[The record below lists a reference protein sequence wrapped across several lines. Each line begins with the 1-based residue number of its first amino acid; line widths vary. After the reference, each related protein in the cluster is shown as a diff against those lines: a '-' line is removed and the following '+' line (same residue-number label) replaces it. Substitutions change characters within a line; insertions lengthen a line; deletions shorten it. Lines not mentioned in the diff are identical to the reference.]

1 MGAERR
7 FFLILAALIGLAA
20 DGAAASDPS
29 PPAFLV
35 APPAT
40 TQPAGAVTAPPIPPV
55 YSASTT
61 GAVVGGP
68 DADAVG
74 MLVLEVQA
82 SRLPALPTA
91 DATAAGIV
99 VERARLTEPGTE
111 LHEVLAETPGVRSV
125 ASGGAGRYATLSI
138 RGSTAQ
144 QVVVTLEDVPLAD
157 GMTGLVDL
165 GAIPVEELAAV
176 EVYRG
181 LSPLVVP
188 MGAIGG
194 AVRLRLPEPGRDKM
208 TARLGAGSFGT
219 RHGAIS
225 GAWRP
230 REEIGI
236 GASVGT
242 SVSKG
247 DYSYTSDNGTAFDA
261 SDDTIRR
268 RGNNDF
274 ARLHGMLR
282 LTAQPSD
289 GLRVGLLHM
298 AWRDTGG
305 VPGHGLQNDTAVR
318 RDDRRFLTVVSAVQP
333 AWPGLGWQQRQQLW
347 WLRTRDQLSDPWAE
361 FGPDRNDSDDRS
373 DAWGGRW
380 LLEGTPTAWLDL
392 ALMLSGGLERYT
404 PADAFDTP
412 PKGPEST
419 RTRVAA
425 GLQPRIRLPWGR
437 GVDVIPT
444 ARIERLDSEVH
455 DYTFRG
461 LVLDPPDAGPQ
472 LLDDLRLGIRV
483 GIAAGIDALANLGRA
498 ERAPTFV
505 ELFGDGA
512 VILPNGALRSEAGR
526 FADLGLRGSWAAD
539 FGWLAADLH
548 GWLRDVEG
556 LIQFERTSP
565 QTIRAGNLDGARM
578 AGIEA
583 GLVADLW
590 AHLLLRGSYG
600 VTRTRMLSSAVAR
613 DGNELPFQP
622 SSTWFLRAG
631 PYRRVGAAW
640 LERIGLW
647 VEGDW
652 QSGSYLDAAN
662 RIVLPARTVVNMGA
676 DLAWLASDALR
687 LQVAMR
693 NLADAAIVDL
703 IGWPRP
709 GRSLSAVLS
718 WSVF

>member
-1 MGAERR
+1 MRTERR
-7 FFLILAALIGLAA
+7 FAAILAALIGLAA
-20 DGAAASDPS
+20 DRGFADEPPTPAAPLAATEPAAA
-29 PPAFLV
+29 AV
-35 APPAT
+35 
-40 TQPAGAVTAPPIPPV
+40 TQPPPRSAAATAPAATRPV
-55 YSASTT
+55 PA
-61 GAVVGGP
+61 
-68 DADAVG
+68 AVG
-74 MLVLEVQA
+74 LLVLEVQA
-82 SRLPALPTA
+82 SRMPARPAA
-91 DATAAGIV
+91 DPTAAGVV
-99 VERARLTEPGTE
+99 VERARLAEPGAE
-111 LHEVLAETPGVRSV
+111 LHEALAETPGVRSV
-125 ASGGAGRYATLSI
+125 ASGGAGRFATLSI

-144 QVVVTLEDVPLAD
+144 QVVVTLDDVPLAD

-188 MGAIGG
+188 TGAIGG
-194 AVRLRLPEPGRDKM
+194 AVRLRLPEPDRDRL

-230 REEIGI
+230 TGRIGL

-242 SVSKG
+242 FVSQG
-247 DYSYTSDNGTAFDA
+247 DYSYASDNGTAFDM

-274 ARLHGMLR
+274 TRAHGTLR
-282 LTAQPSD
+282 LSAQPTE
-289 GLRVGLLHM
+289 GLQVGLLHM
-298 AWRDTGG
+298 AWQDSGG

-318 RDDRRFLTVVSAVQP
+318 REDRRFLTIASAAQP
-333 AWPGLGWQQRQQLW
+333 AWPGPGWQQRQQLW
-347 WLRTRDQLSDPWAE
+347 WLHARDQLSDPWAE

-392 ALMLSGGLERYT
+392 ALMLSGGLERYAPT
-404 PADAFDTP
+404 DALDVQP
-412 PKGPEST
+412 EGPVST

-437 GVDVIPT
+437 GIDVIPT
-444 ARIERLDSEVH
+444 ARLERLDSEVH

-461 LVLDPPDAGPQ
+461 IALTPPDSGPR
-472 LLDDLRLGIRV
+472 LLDDLRLGVRV
-483 GIAAGIDALANLGRA
+483 GLAEGLDALANVGRA
-498 ERAPTFV
+498 ERAPTFA

-512 VILPNGALRSEAGR
+512 VMLPNGALLSETGR
-526 FADLGLRGSWAAD
+526 FADFGLRGAWAAD

-565 QTIRAGNLDGARM
+565 QTIRADNLDGARM
-578 AGIEA
+578 AGLEA

-600 VTRTRMLSSAVAR
+600 ATVTRMRSAAIAR

-622 SSTWFLRAG
+622 SSTWFLRVG
-631 PYRRVGAAW
+631 PYRRIGAAW
-640 LERIGLW
+640 LRRVGVW
-647 VEGDW
+647 AEGDW
-652 QSGSYLDAAN
+652 QAGSYLDAAN
-662 RIVLPARTVVNMGA
+662 RIVLPARMVVNTGA
-676 DLAWLASDALR
+676 DLAWLADDALH
-687 LQVAMR
+687 LQVTVR
-693 NLADAAIVDL
+693 NVVDAAIVDL
-703 IGWPRP
+703 LGWPRP